1 MYNIVIKCNQIIFQ
15 ALLGYWTFINP
26 ISYKRNRN
34 KPRLN
39 ENRTNMRCWLL
50 QVNIGSVYS
59 YLFNGSDLFLETTVP
74 SFGGKRLDGH
84 LAKSKVIHSLI
95 PRNISTWGRWVFTF
109 LSVTICVYS
118 SKYLPQFITC
128 KTY

>member
-1 MYNIVIKCNQIIFQ
+1 MYNIAIKCNQIIFQ
-15 ALLGYWTFINP
+15 ALLEYWTFINP

-50 QVNIGSVYS
+50 QVNSGSVYS

-74 SFGGKRLDGH
+74 SFGGKRLDGSSNKIKSYSQTVWF
-84 LAKSKVIHSLI
+84 LAI
-95 PRNISTWGRWVFTF
+95 
-109 LSVTICVYS
+109 
-118 SKYLPQFITC
+118 
-128 KTY
+128 